1 MSADAEKLVV
11 TAAPAKARAVAPARP
26 AEPEVDEPS
35 PRMQLRM
42 LRKIGPAMAT
52 VVACVAATY
61 FVPQLQF
68 ARPWTPED
76 PLPFWNVIGRPLEAG
91 QLEETEARVAEVE
104 ALADE
109 VLADQDEEPAHV
121 ERDVSAR
128 AAPRE
133 HDDPLAYVPQ
143 PGDDKPAPQSLEL
156 FTGNEL
162 DPFFAKLALSDAG
175 VDDAITRV
183 VHWGDSAIGLDGIP
197 GAIRV
202 RMQNRFGNAGHG
214 WHLMSPP
221 NTSYLHREVKFRHN
235 GQWDSCFIIM
245 RCKNDGRYGLGG
257 LTSWSNGGAQSSFAP
272 HATRSS
278 GDVARFE
285 LFYHAAPHGGRIRI
299 RVDDEE
305 KEIIDTNAEAPED
318 RVWSI
323 DLPQGPHELEVRAI
337 GHGRARVYGVVME
350 RDRPGVVWDS
360 MEMVGAFTNRLSAF
374 DPDHLRSQLEH
385 RKSDLAVFTYGG
397 NDMIRDMKMSTYVE
411 EYRRVI
417 QKVKEA
423 KPGIACLVMAPLDHG
438 ERKGVRIISR
448 PIVAEMVQAQ
458 RETAQAEGCAF
469 FDTWTAMG
477 GEGSAGRWFKRE
489 PKLMGGDLGHATSKG
504 HQVIGEL
511 FYRALLEAYVAY
523 RKRGE
528 E

>member
-1 MSADAEKLVV
+1 MSVEAKNLTV
-11 TAAPAKARAVAPARP
+11 TGAPPAASRP
-26 AEPEVDEPS
+26 EVREVDEPS
-35 PRMQLRM
+35 PRMQLHM
-42 LRKIGPAMAT
+42 LRKVGPAMLVIVLC
-52 VVACVAATY
+52 VVATY
-61 FVPQLQF
+61 LVPALNF
-68 ARPWTPED
+68 ARPWTRED
-76 PLPFWNVIGRPLEAG
+76 PLPFWNVIGRPLESDEI
-91 QLEETEARVAEVE
+91 EETEARLAEVE
-104 ALADE
+104 ALTEE
-109 VLADQDEEPAHV
+109 VLAQQEDEPKRV
-121 ERDVSAR
+121 EREPVVRSKTDG
-128 AAPRE
+128 
-133 HDDPLAYVPQ
+133 PLPYEPQ
-143 PGDDKPAPQSLEL
+143 PDDEKPAVQSLEL
-156 FTGNEL
+156 FAGGEL
-162 DPFFAKLALSDAG
+162 DPFFAKLAQSDAG
-175 VDDAITRV
+175 IEDAITRV

-202 RMQNRFGNAGHG
+202 RMQNRFGDAGHG

-235 GQWDSCFIIM
+235 GEWDSCFIIM

-257 LTSWSNGGAQSSFAP
+257 LTSWSNGGAQSSFSP
-272 HATRSS
+272 HSSRSS
-278 GDVARFE
+278 GQVAHFE

-299 RVDDEE
+299 RVDNEE
-305 KEIIDTNAEAPED
+305 KEIIETNAEVAED
-318 RVWSI
+318 RVWKI
-323 DLPQGPHELEVRAI
+323 DVPEGMHELEVRAI

-350 RDRPGVVWDS
+350 RDRPGIVWDS

-374 DPDHLRSQLEH
+374 DVDHLRSQLES
-385 RKSDLAVFTYGG
+385 RNSDLAVFTYGG

-448 PIVAEMVQAQ
+448 PIVPEMVEAQ
-458 RETAQAEGCAF
+458 REAAKAEGCAF

-489 PKLMGGDLGHATSKG
+489 PKLMGGDLGHATGKG

-511 FYRALLEAYVAY
+511 FYRAVLEGYVAY

-528 E
+528 Q